1 MKVLEEGELGF
12 AKNSEKLKYPSVTS
26 CLTFTCVVADGGK
39 WGAHMSIKQRGKG
52 LPHHV
57 VLQTLRTEMSSAK
70 AIAKVKNVLV
80 VGALG
85 YWTSQLKPR
94 VGQQKGITGQN
105 RNETS
110 KLLVSLL
117 GLNHLDAGS
126 IGDVPGATQFVFMNW
141 DSGDVVVEDGSA
153 AKDIGI
159 ELPF

>member
-1 MKVLEEGELGF
+1 MKELKEGEVGF
-12 AKNSEKLKYPSVTS
+12 AKSSEELKYPDVTS
-26 CLTFTCVVADGGK
+26 CLTFTCVAGDGGK

-57 VLQTLRTEMSSAK
+57 ILQTLRTEMSSAK

-85 YWTSQLKPR
+85 FWTPQLKPR
-94 VGQQKGITGQN
+94 VEQQKGITEQN
-105 RNETS
+105 RSETA

-117 GLNHLDAGS
+117 GLNHLDTGS
-126 IGDVPGATQFVFMNW
+126 IGNVPGGTQFVFMNW
-141 DSGDVVVEDGSA
+141 LSGCVVVEAGSA

-159 ELPF
+159 ELPY

>member
-1 MKVLEEGELGF
+1 MKVLKEGELGF

-39 WGAHMSIKQRGKG
+39 WGAHMSIKQSGKG

-70 AIAKVKNVLV
+70 AIAKVKHVLV

-85 YWTSQLKPR
+85 YWTPQLKPR
-94 VGQQKGITGQN
+94 VGQQKAITSQN

-141 DSGDVVVEDGSA
+141 DTGDVVVEDGSA